1 VRWDSGG
8 GGRRARPVTAV
19 LPGRREF
26 LQVARVISFRQVGRC
41 CQGTRGLPCGRT
53 ALLFQIFTD
62 REERRAIAVA
72 SNAPFSEWQKTFT
85 DQRLCSAIVDRLTF
99 NGHIIETGT
108 DSYRLRSTQERLRAR
123 A

>member
-1 VRWDSGG
+1 LVRS
-8 GGRRARPVTAV
+8 
-19 LPGRREF
+19 L
-26 LQVARVISFRQVGRC
+26 
-41 CQGTRGLPCGRT
+41 
-53 ALLFQIFTD
+53 
-62 REERRAIAVA
+62 
-72 SNAPFSEWQKTFT
+72 PFSEWQKTFT